1 MKHMTLTASVM
12 HFPTARLEGILL
24 QPTGLAQT
32 AGYVWRRV
40 FLKGVHKTREL
51 NRSGGHLPAV
61 PPN

>member
-40 FLKGVHKTREL
+40 FLKGVNKTRE
-51 NRSGGHLPAV
+51 R
-61 PPN
+61 